1 VIVANNA
8 MLFIYKKWIIAWI
21 NTDMPSNLKHQNFID
36 LMKAVGMF
44 LIIYGH
50 IIGDPSNLYNLL
62 AQPVH
67 TKQIGVAFFVF
78 LTGWGLANN
87 VRPPKRTV
95 FNRIFPFY
103 FYGILFSLFL
113 SVLFYFIKDDT
124 NPTNYMPYVLGANV
138 LFNYF
143 PANPTTWYIGTY
155 LHMLLFWYF
164 FLQGKTISIRHLALA
179 FVVENVVRCIFM
191 AWQQYYIA
199 YMILPNWL
207 TVFLLGMYLH
217 EKRQEPTTP
226 FVFILIFAWAGVF
239 IFSTS
244 VANVI
249 GFDGAFPFRNM
260 TSDFSLSV
268 PFESLLISATYIV
281 HTLLFF
287 EIARRLPGH
296 NVISFFARATLI
308 TVIIHMPIIL
318 ETHRYFYKFFAS
330 DDVARIV
337 FIFVIYIGT
346 AVISEIIHKSLDI
359 KSMGN
364 KAWDIIER
372 LTKAVKI

>member
-1 VIVANNA
+1 LNPQVNSA
-8 MLFIYKKWIIAWI
+8 MSTTVKY
-21 NTDMPSNLKHQNFID
+21 QNFID
-36 LMKAVGMF
+36 LMKALGMF

-50 IIGDPSNLYNLL
+50 VVGDPYNLYNLL

-78 LTGWGLANN
+78 LTGWGLANST
-87 VRPPKRTV
+87 RQPLRTV

-113 SVLFYFIKDDT
+113 SVLFFFLKD
-124 NPTNYMPYVLGANV
+124 NINLSNYMPYVLGVNV
-138 LFNYF
+138 FFNFF

-155 LHMLLFWYF
+155 LHILLFWYF
-164 FLQGKTISIRHLALA
+164 FLQGKAIRKRHLAVA
-179 FVVENVVRCIFM
+179 FIIENVVRCIFM
-191 AWQQYYIA
+191 AWDQDFIA
-199 YMILPNWL
+199 YMMLPNWL

-217 EKRQEPTTP
+217 KKRQEPTSS
-226 FVFILIFAWAGVF
+226 FVFVLIIAWVGVF
-239 IFSTS
+239 VFSTG

-249 GFDGAFPFRNM
+249 GFDGAFPFREM

-296 NVISFFARATLI
+296 GVISFFARATLI

-318 ETHRYFYKFFAS
+318 ETHKYFYKLFAS
-330 DDVARIV
+330 NDTARIV
-337 FIFVIYIGT
+337 FVFVIFIGT
-346 AVISEIIHKSLDI
+346 ALISEIIQRNVDI
-359 KSMGN
+359 KSVAN
-364 KAWDIIER
+364 KTWNIIER
-372 LTKAVKI
+372 ITKSVKTEDGL

>member
-1 VIVANNA
+1 
-8 MLFIYKKWIIAWI
+8 
-21 NTDMPSNLKHQNFID
+21 MPSNLKHQNFID

-50 IIGDPSNLYNLL
+50 IVGDPSNLYNQLT
-62 AQPVH
+62 QPVH

-87 VRPPKRTV
+87 VRPPLRTV

-103 FYGILFSLFL
+103 LYGILCALFL
-113 SVLFYFIKDDT
+113 SVLFFFLKNDI
-124 NPTNYMPYVLGANV
+124 NLSNYMPFILGVNV
-138 LFNYF
+138 FFNYF

-155 LHMLLFWYF
+155 LHILLFWYF
-164 FLQGKTISIRHLALA
+164 FLQGKTIGKRHLVLA
-179 FVVENVVRCIFM
+179 FVVENAVRCIFM
-191 AWQQYYIA
+191 AWEQDFIA
-199 YMILPNWL
+199 YMMLPNWL
-207 TVFLLGMYLH
+207 TVFLLGMYFH
-217 EKRQEPTTP
+217 QKQQKSTSP
-226 FVFILIFAWAGVF
+226 FVLVLIIAWIGVV

-260 TSDFSLSV
+260 TSDFSLSI

-296 NVISFFARATLI
+296 SIISFFSRATLI
-308 TVIIHMPIIL
+308 TVIIHMPIVF
-318 ETHRYFYKFFAS
+318 ETHRYFYKLFAS
-330 DDVARIV
+330 ADVARIV
-337 FIFVIYIGT
+337 YIFVIYIGT
-346 AVISEIIHKSLDI
+346 AVVSEIIHKFVDI
-359 KSMGN
+359 KSIGN
-364 KAWDIIER
+364 KTWNIMER
-372 LTKAVKI
+372 ITKTVKT

>member
-1 VIVANNA
+1 
-8 MLFIYKKWIIAWI
+8 
-21 NTDMPSNLKHQNFID
+21 MPSNIKHQNFID

-50 IIGDPSNLYNLL
+50 IVGDPSNLYNLL

-87 VRPPKRTV
+87 TRQPLRTV

-113 SVLFYFIKDDT
+113 SALFFFIKDDT
-124 NPTNYMPYVLGANV
+124 NPSNYMPYVLGINV
-138 LFNYF
+138 FFNYF
-143 PANPTTWYIGTY
+143 PANPTTWYIGAY
-155 LHMLLFWYF
+155 LHILLFWYF
-164 FLQGKTISIRHLALA
+164 FFQGKTIGKRHLVLA
-179 FVVENVVRCIFM
+179 FIIENVVRSIFL
-191 AWQQYYIA
+191 AWEKDYTA
-199 YMILPNWL
+199 YMLLTNWL

-217 EKRQEPTTP
+217 QKQQESTSP
-226 FVFILIFAWAGVF
+226 FVFVLIIAWVGVI

-281 HTLLFF
+281 HTWLFF

-296 NVISFFARATLI
+296 AIISFFASATLI

-318 ETHRYFYKFFAS
+318 ETHDYFYKLFDS
-330 DDVARIV
+330 VDVARIV

-346 AVISEIIHKSLDI
+346 ALISAIIIKFVDI
-359 KSMGN
+359 KSIGN
-364 KAWDIIER
+364 KTWNIMER
-372 LTKAVKI
+372 ITKTVKT